1 MDVTSSLMYFGE
13 IPVGIPCDPLG
24 SHYANQGP
32 RLSPEVAIDPRLY
45 FAGGEQWTRSR
56 STTVETRFSV
66 TTRTPSL
73 RIIELPDEGAN
84 PSLWSRL
91 TSWAKKPNRVADP
104 VADVGSVA
112 GETTNTSSASVAASE
127 SGATEVVCTTV
138 TETKERRFVLW
149 RPSVESNERA
159 LVRAT
164 KEIVRVEDREE
175 VVYGDSPDP
184 KAERQTYKHFVQIEY
199 KRGRKRGSRGKQR
212 PYRAK
217 RVEYCSLLEHAIR
230 LMSDP
235 NFKFSGAELADVYRE
250 LMAVHKREGCELG
263 FAPKKRETD
272 QKDEEDDLIYEVVG
286 PGGHPA
292 LVASHVRES
301 LCPGSGFVQA
311 QFKLV
316 RKEVA
321 MDFRASWEIHWAAN
335 ENRTKPTLGQ
345 RIKLNWWGL
354 QNWLGL
360 SVPLPPRQ

>member
-1 MDVTSSLMYFGE
+1 MYFGE

-24 SHYANQGP
+24 SHYATCGSH
-32 RLSPEVAIDPRLY
+32 LSPEVALDYGSYL
-45 FAGGEQWTRSR
+45 AGGEQWTRSR
-56 STTVETRFSV
+56 STTVETRFTV
-66 TTRTPSL
+66 TTRTPSP
-73 RIIELPDEGAN
+73 RIIELPDEGAK
-84 PSLWSRL
+84 PGLLARIV
-91 TSWAKKPNRVADP
+91 SWVKKPNRVACP
-104 VADVGSVA
+104 VADEEREAS
-112 GETTNTSSASVAASE
+112 ETTKSE
-127 SGATEVVCTTV
+127 SVSVSTPQLGAIEAVSTTV
-138 TETKERRFVLW
+138 TETSERRFVLW
-149 RPSVESNERA
+149 RPAVESNERA

-164 KEIVRVEDREE
+164 KEIVRVADREE
-175 VVYGDSPDP
+175 AVFGDSPDP
-184 KAERQTYKHFVQIEY
+184 KAERQTYKHFVQVEY
-199 KRGRKRGSRGKQR
+199 RRGRKRGSRGQQR

-250 LMAVHKREGCELG
+250 LMAIHKREGCELG
-263 FAPKKRETD
+263 FAPKKRDEET
-272 QKDEEDDLIYEVVG
+272 QKDDDELIYEQVG

-345 RIKLNWWGL
+345 RIKLNWWDFR
-354 QNWLGL
+354 NWIGL